1 MSFKD
6 IEDIDFQSETD
17 KISARW
23 SGFYHPHSN
32 VTFTMSVGST
42 KGGTDVVN
50 AQNVGT
56 NTKFTLTGLSL
67 TNLQVR
73 IRKLASSGDDLRGFN
88 QYIYN
93 HLKITLCTTFFILK
107 LSYESN

>member
-50 AQNVGT
+50 AQNVGA
-56 NTKFTLTGLSL
+56 NTKYTLTGLSL

-73 IRKLASSGDDLRGFN
+73 IRDLANSGDDLRGIN
-88 QYIYN
+88 KNIYN
-93 HLKITLCTTFFILK
+93 
-107 LSYESN
+107 Y

>member
-32 VTFTMSVGST
+32 VTFTMSAGST

-56 NTKFTLTGLSL
+56 NTKYTLTGLSL

-73 IRKLASSGDDLRGFN
+73 IREFANSGDDLRGIN
-88 QYIYN
+88 KNIYN
-93 HLKITLCTTFFILK
+93 YQKITVRNYCIET
-107 LSYESN
+107 

>member
-32 VTFTMSVGST
+32 VTFSMSVGST

-56 NTKFTLTGLSL
+56 NTKYTLTGLSL

-73 IRKLASSGDDLRGFN
+73 IRDLANSGEDLRGIN
-88 QYIYN
+88 KNIYN
-93 HLKITLCTTFFILK
+93 
-107 LSYESN
+107 Y

>member
-42 KGGTDVVN
+42 KGGTDVMN

-56 NTKFTLTGLSL
+56 NTKYTLTGLSL

-73 IRKLASSGDDLRGFN
+73 IRDLANSGEDLRGIN
-88 QYIYN
+88 KNIYN
-93 HLKITLCTTFFILK
+93 
-107 LSYESN
+107 Y

>member
-56 NTKFTLTGLSL
+56 NTKYTLTGLSL
-67 TNLQVR
+67 ANLQVR
-73 IRKLASSGDDLRGFN
+73 IRDLANSGEDLRGIN
-88 QYIYN
+88 KNIYN
-93 HLKITLCTTFFILK
+93 
-107 LSYESN
+107 Y

>member
-23 SGFYHPHSN
+23 SGFHHPHSN

-56 NTKFTLTGLSL
+56 NTKYTLTGLSL

-73 IRKLASSGDDLRGFN
+73 IRDLANSGDDLRGIN
-88 QYIYN
+88 KNIYN
-93 HLKITLCTTFFILK
+93 
-107 LSYESN
+107 Y

>member
-6 IEDIDFQSETD
+6 IEDINFQSETD
-17 KISARW
+17 RISARW

-56 NTKFTLTGLSL
+56 NTKYTLTGLSL

-73 IRKLASSGDDLRGFN
+73 IRDLANSGDDLKGIN
-88 QYIYN
+88 KNIYN
-93 HLKITLCTTFFILK
+93 
-107 LSYESN
+107 Y

>member
-32 VTFTMSVGST
+32 VTFTMSAGST

-56 NTKFTLTGLSL
+56 NTKYTLTGLSL

-73 IRKLASSGDDLRGFN
+73 IRDLANSGDDLRGIN
-88 QYIYN
+88 KNIYN
-93 HLKITLCTTFFILK
+93 
-107 LSYESN
+107 Y

>member
-1 MSFKD
+1 MLFKD

-56 NTKFTLTGLSL
+56 NTKYTLTGLSL

-73 IRKLASSGDDLRGFN
+73 IRDLANSGDDLRGIN
-88 QYIYN
+88 KNIYN
-93 HLKITLCTTFFILK
+93 
-107 LSYESN
+107 Y

>member
-56 NTKFTLTGLSL
+56 NTKYTLTGLSL

-73 IRKLASSGDDLRGFN
+73 IRDLANSGEDLRGIN
-88 QYIYN
+88 KNIYN
-93 HLKITLCTTFFILK
+93 
-107 LSYESN
+107 Y

>member
-56 NTKFTLTGLSL
+56 NTKYTLTGLSL
-67 TNLQVR
+67 TILQVR
-73 IRKLASSGDDLRGFN
+73 IRDLANSGDDLRGIN
-88 QYIYN
+88 KNIYN
-93 HLKITLCTTFFILK
+93 
-107 LSYESN
+107 Y

>member
-50 AQNVGT
+50 AKNVGT
-56 NTKFTLTGLSL
+56 NTKYTLTGLSL

-73 IRKLASSGDDLRGFN
+73 IRDLANSGEDLRGIN
-88 QYIYN
+88 KNIYN
-93 HLKITLCTTFFILK
+93 
-107 LSYESN
+107 Y

>member
-17 KISARW
+17 KISVRW

-56 NTKFTLTGLSL
+56 NTKYTLTGLSL

-73 IRKLASSGDDLRGFN
+73 IRDLANSGDDLRGIN
-88 QYIYN
+88 KNIYN
-93 HLKITLCTTFFILK
+93 
-107 LSYESN
+107 Y

>member
-56 NTKFTLTGLSL
+56 NTKYTLTGLSL

-73 IRKLASSGDDLRGFN
+73 IRDLANSGDDLRGIN
-88 QYIYN
+88 KNIYN
-93 HLKITLCTTFFILK
+93 YLKTTMRNYYI
-107 LSYESN
+107 ET

>member
-56 NTKFTLTGLSL
+56 NTKYTLTGLSL

-73 IRKLASSGDDLRGFN
+73 IRDLANSGDDLRGIN
-88 QYIYN
+88 KNIYN
-93 HLKITLCTTFFILK
+93 YKKITVRNYYIET
-107 LSYESN
+107 

>member
-17 KISARW
+17 RISARW

-56 NTKFTLTGLSL
+56 NTKYTLTGLSL

-73 IRKLASSGDDLRGFN
+73 IRDLANSGDDLRGIN
-88 QYIYN
+88 KNTYN
-93 HLKITLCTTFFILK
+93 
-107 LSYESN
+107 Y

>member
-56 NTKFTLTGLSL
+56 NTKYTLTGLSL

-73 IRKLASSGDDLRGFN
+73 IRDLANSGDDLRGIYKN
-88 QYIYN
+88 IYN
-93 HLKITLCTTFFILK
+93 YKKITVRNYYIET
-107 LSYESN
+107 

>member
-56 NTKFTLTGLSL
+56 NTKYTLTGLFL

-73 IRKLASSGDDLRGFN
+73 IRDLANSGDDLRGIN
-88 QYIYN
+88 KNIYN
-93 HLKITLCTTFFILK
+93 
-107 LSYESN
+107 Y

>member
-32 VTFTMSVGST
+32 VTFTMSAGST

-56 NTKFTLTGLSL
+56 NTKYTLTGLSL

-73 IRKLASSGDDLRGFN
+73 IRNLANSGEDLRGIN
-88 QYIYN
+88 KNIYN
-93 HLKITLCTTFFILK
+93 
-107 LSYESN
+107 Y

>member
-17 KISARW
+17 RISARW

-56 NTKFTLTGLSL
+56 NTKYTLTGLSL

-73 IRKLASSGDDLRGFN
+73 IRDLANSGEDLRGIN
-88 QYIYN
+88 KNIYN
-93 HLKITLCTTFFILK
+93 
-107 LSYESN
+107 Y

>member
-1 MSFKD
+1 MSCKD

-56 NTKFTLTGLSL
+56 NTKYTLTGLSL

-73 IRKLASSGDDLRGFN
+73 IRDLANSGDDLRGIN
-88 QYIYN
+88 KNIYN
-93 HLKITLCTTFFILK
+93 
-107 LSYESN
+107 Y

>member
-56 NTKFTLTGLSL
+56 NTKYTLTGLSL

-73 IRKLASSGDDLRGFN
+73 IRDLANSGDDL
-88 QYIYN
+88 YIIIR
-93 HLKITLCTTFFILK
+93 KSQCVIIILK
-107 LSYESN
+107 PRYKST

>member
-6 IEDIDFQSETD
+6 IEDIDFQSERD

-56 NTKFTLTGLSL
+56 NTKYTLTGLSL

-73 IRKLASSGDDLRGFN
+73 IRDLANSGDDSRGIN
-88 QYIYN
+88 KNIYN
-93 HLKITLCTTFFILK
+93 
-107 LSYESN
+107 Y

>member
-6 IEDIDFQSETD
+6 IEDIHFQSETD

-56 NTKFTLTGLSL
+56 NTKYTLTGLSL

-73 IRKLASSGDDLRGFN
+73 IRDLANSGDDLRGIN
-88 QYIYN
+88 KNIYN
-93 HLKITLCTTFFILK
+93 
-107 LSYESN
+107 Y

>member
-32 VTFTMSVGST
+32 VTFTMSAGST

-56 NTKFTLTGLSL
+56 NTKYTLTGLSL

-73 IRKLASSGDDLRGFN
+73 IRNLENSGDDSKGF
-88 QYIYN
+88 
-93 HLKITLCTTFFILK
+93 
-107 LSYESN
+107 

>member
-32 VTFTMSVGST
+32 VTFTMSAGST

-56 NTKFTLTGLSL
+56 NTKYTLTGLSL

-73 IRKLASSGDDLRGFN
+73 IRDLANSGDDFRGIN
-88 QYIYN
+88 KNIYN
-93 HLKITLCTTFFILK
+93 
-107 LSYESN
+107 Y

>member
-17 KISARW
+17 MISARW
-23 SGFYHPHSN
+23 SGFYQPHSN

-56 NTKFTLTGLSL
+56 NTKYTLTGLSL

-73 IRKLASSGDDLRGFN
+73 IRDLANSGDDLRGIN
-88 QYIYN
+88 KNIYN
-93 HLKITLCTTFFILK
+93 
-107 LSYESN
+107 Y

>member
-42 KGGTDVVN
+42 EGGTDVVN

-56 NTKFTLTGLSL
+56 NTKYTLTGLSL

-73 IRKLASSGDDLRGFN
+73 IRDLANSGDDLRGIN
-88 QYIYN
+88 KNIYN
-93 HLKITLCTTFFILK
+93 
-107 LSYESN
+107 Y

>member
-32 VTFTMSVGST
+32 VTFMMSVGST

-50 AQNVGT
+50 AQNVGI
-56 NTKFTLTGLSL
+56 NTKYTLTGLSL

-73 IRKLASSGDDLRGFN
+73 IRDLANSGDDLRGIN
-88 QYIYN
+88 KNIYN
-93 HLKITLCTTFFILK
+93 
-107 LSYESN
+107 Y

>member
-17 KISARW
+17 RISARW

-56 NTKFTLTGLSL
+56 NTKYTLTGLSL

-73 IRKLASSGDDLRGFN
+73 IRDLANSGEDLRGIN
-88 QYIYN
+88 KNIYN
-93 HLKITLCTTFFILK
+93 YQKITVRNYYIET
-107 LSYESN
+107 

>member
-56 NTKFTLTGLSL
+56 NTNYTLTGLSL

-73 IRKLASSGDDLRGFN
+73 IRDLANSGDDLRGIN
-88 QYIYN
+88 KNIYN
-93 HLKITLCTTFFILK
+93 
-107 LSYESN
+107 Y

>member
-6 IEDIDFQSETD
+6 FEDIDFQSETD

-56 NTKFTLTGLSL
+56 NTKYTLTGLSL

-73 IRKLASSGDDLRGFN
+73 IRDLANSGDDLRGIN
-88 QYIYN
+88 KNIYN
-93 HLKITLCTTFFILK
+93 
-107 LSYESN
+107 Y

>member
-56 NTKFTLTGLSL
+56 NTKYTLTGLSL

-73 IRKLASSGDDLRGFN
+73 IRDLANSGDD
-88 QYIYN
+88 
-93 HLKITLCTTFFILK
+93 
-107 LSYESN
+107 

>member
-50 AQNVGT
+50 AQNVVT
-56 NTKFTLTGLSL
+56 NTKYTLTGLSL

-73 IRKLASSGDDLRGFN
+73 IRDLANSGDDLRGIN
-88 QYIYN
+88 KNIYN
-93 HLKITLCTTFFILK
+93 YY
-107 LSYESN
+107 SA

>member
-32 VTFTMSVGST
+32 VTFTVSVGST

-56 NTKFTLTGLSL
+56 NTKYTLTGLSL

-73 IRKLASSGDDLRGFN
+73 IRDLANSGDDLRGIN
-88 QYIYN
+88 KNIYN
-93 HLKITLCTTFFILK
+93 
-107 LSYESN
+107 Y

>member
-17 KISARW
+17 RISARW

-56 NTKFTLTGLSL
+56 NTKYTLTGLSL
-67 TNLQVR
+67 TILQVR
-73 IRKLASSGDDLRGFN
+73 IRDLANSGDDLRGIN
-88 QYIYN
+88 KNIYN
-93 HLKITLCTTFFILK
+93 
-107 LSYESN
+107 Y

>member
-50 AQNVGT
+50 AQNVGA
-56 NTKFTLTGLSL
+56 NTKYTLTGLSL

-73 IRKLASSGDDLRGFN
+73 IRDLTNSGDDLRGIN
-88 QYIYN
+88 KNIYN
-93 HLKITLCTTFFILK
+93 
-107 LSYESN
+107 Y

>member
-56 NTKFTLTGLSL
+56 NTKYTLTGLSL

-73 IRKLASSGDDLRGFN
+73 IRDLANSGDDLRGIN
-88 QYIYN
+88 KNIYN
-93 HLKITLCTTFFILK
+93 YQKITVRNYYIET
-107 LSYESN
+107 

>member
-56 NTKFTLTGLSL
+56 NTKYTLTGLSL
-67 TNLQVR
+67 TKLQVR
-73 IRKLASSGDDLRGFN
+73 IRDLANSVDDLRGIN
-88 QYIYN
+88 KNIYN
-93 HLKITLCTTFFILK
+93 
-107 LSYESN
+107 Y

>member
-6 IEDIDFQSETD
+6 TEDIDFQSETD

-56 NTKFTLTGLSL
+56 NTKYTLTGLSL

-73 IRKLASSGDDLRGFN
+73 IRDLANSGDDLRGIN
-88 QYIYN
+88 KNIYN
-93 HLKITLCTTFFILK
+93 
-107 LSYESN
+107 Y